1 MRRRPLRQ
9 NAGVFLDAMDT
20 VNRSAMPNPTGNEWD
35 DPERVAPALR
45 LPAVSTTVNETVGAA
60 GLLAGGG

>member
-1 MRRRPLRQ
+1 
-9 NAGVFLDAMDT
+9 MDT

-35 DPERVAPALR
+35 DPERVAPTLR

-60 GLLAGGG
+60 ALLAGGG